1 MFPENKK
8 DIAVTNV
15 YQYRSNHVFFKTGV
29 LKNLPVFTEKHLCLR
44 VFLIKLQA
52 SFSRIWTEYGEI
64 RSISPYSVQMR
75 ENARKNADQNS
86 KYGLFLRSEF

>member
-52 SFSRIWTEYGEI
+52 SFSRIQSECGKI
-64 RSISPYSVQMR
+64 RPATSLKRHSNTGVSFFVNI
-75 ENARKNADQNS
+75 AK
-86 KYGLFLRSEF
+86 FLRTALL